1 MSESN
6 GAARSAWVQQALERF
21 ESPLM
26 RFAARITGDDDRARD
41 AVQETFLRLCGQ
53 DPADL
58 DGRLAPWLYTT
69 CRQRAIDARR
79 KDARMLTMSESTGS
93 IDADA
98 ALDSA
103 GSIESRDAID
113 PSHEA
118 EAREGASR
126 VLRLLA
132 RLPENQQ
139 EVVRLRF
146 QDGLRYKEI
155 AEVTGLS
162 VTNVGYLIHT
172 ALATLREEMK
182 E

>member
-6 GAARSAWVQQALERF
+6 GVGRSAWVKRALERF

-26 RFAARITGDDDRARD
+26 RFAARITGDEDRARD
-41 AVQETFLRLCGQ
+41 AVQETFLRLCGE
-53 DPADL
+53 DPAKL

-69 CRQRAIDARR
+69 CRHRAIDARR
-79 KDARMLTMSESTGS
+79 KDARMIAMSESTGTM
-93 IDADA
+93 DAGV

-103 GSIESRDAID
+103 GSNETRVSAD
-113 PSHEA
+113 PAHEA

-132 RLPENQQ
+132 RLPDNQR
-139 EVVRLRF
+139 EVIRLRF

-155 AEVTGLS
+155 AEATGLS
-162 VTNVGYLIHT
+162 VTNVGFLIHT
-172 ALATLREEMK
+172 ALATLREGMK